1 MGYSIHAETIEELLA
16 HADALRAY
24 VDPAALPEQSQNEV
38 PVADV
43 PAADKPKRTRKKAE
57 APDPIMPESAPTAA
71 ATAPASNPFM
81 APQQPAPMTFVPAP
95 EPAPVPFTP
104 PAPEPIPSERPSVVR
119 AREQL
124 ELLGSQHGRQ
134 QVYTWAIK
142 ALGLSP
148 SLTIDDFI
156 GNVLHQQADESL
168 DAIYRQAGGKL

>member
-1 MGYSIHAETIEELLA
+1 MGSYTITANTLAELLEM
-16 HADALRAY
+16 ADTLRAY
-24 VDPAALPEQSQNEV
+24 IDSAALPAQSQNEAS
-38 PVADV
+38 PTES
-43 PAADKPKRTRKKAE
+43 AADKPKRGRKKAE
-57 APDPIMPESAPTAA
+57 APDPIMPESAPAPET
-71 ATAPASNPFM
+71 PASNPFM
-81 APQQPAPMTFVPAP
+81 APQQPVPMTFITSP

-104 PAPEPIPSERPSVVR
+104 PAPEPVQTERPSVVR
-119 AREQL
+119 TREQL

-156 GNVLHQQADESL
+156 GNVLHQQTDESL